1 MQPLLSDEIIGVRF
15 SLRSRLQHPAN
26 HQYRAADDTTI
37 PSGNLTA
44 EMEPALH
51 AIIKQI
57 AAEIVA
63 NPAIILE
70 ETYTVDQRKKDW
82 LRLVKEDFLDDAGE
96 IGPIGSRARVG
107 HYVIDKYMTHF
118 HEVQNHAGRSMLNS
132 ITQESIEKALHMNV
146 KGHSTPYASEIR
158 KMITMGKAL
167 GSVTKYRAKVAK
179 TIVKYFG
186 AERVLDPCAGW
197 GGRMLGAA
205 AAGAAYVGCDPDPRT
220 AAGLRA
226 ILADPSIPA
235 DIGPKVTILEKPC
248 EQALAE
254 GDITGPFDLILTSPP
269 YFNLELYTGGEQST
283 AAYPTWE
290 GWVSDWL
297 KPVIVGSLAL
307 LNADG
312 VSCWSVKDFKTDRPY
327 KLVDAVTKIHK
338 EAGYE
343 LVKTVKMTGV
353 GRMGVGRIN
362 DQGEVTRKSEEDT
375 YCFQRS

>member
-1 MQPLLSDEIIGVRF
+1 MLCLEIINVRF
-15 SLRSRLQHPAN
+15 GLRSRLQHPTN
-26 HQYRAADDTTI
+26 VQYRADDKITI
-37 PSGNLTA
+37 PAGNLTP
-44 EMEPALH
+44 EIEPALH
-51 AIIKQI
+51 AIIKQL

-63 NPAIILE
+63 DPAIILE

-82 LRLVKEDFLDDAGE
+82 ARLVKEDFLDDDGQ

-107 HYVIDKYMTHF
+107 HYVIDKYMPHF

-132 ITQESIEKALHMNV
+132 ITQESIEKALLMNV

-235 DIGPKVTILEKPC
+235 EIGANVTILEKPC
-248 EQALAE
+248 EKALAE

-283 AAYPTWE
+283 ATHPTWE
-290 GWVSDWL
+290 EWVSGWL
-297 KPVIVGSLAL
+297 KPVIVGALAL
-307 LNADG
+307 LREGG
-312 VSCWSVKDFKTDRPY
+312 VSCWSVKDFKTDRLY
-327 KLVDAVTKIHK
+327 KLVDAVTEIHK
-338 EAGYE
+338 DVGYE

-362 DQGEVTRKSEEDT
+362 GQGEVTRKSEEDT
-375 YCFQRS
+375 YCFQKS